1 MREGSPVCVSSL
13 VFHRTWWRE
22 AHTSG
27 QVHSSTNSFPE
38 CKAPTGTA
46 PKDQVEHG
54 EGKLGILGYTCD
66 LSTQEARGGGGDM
79 MKNSKFKA
87 GLGYLVRRTGQPKTN
102 FFSPRPPPN
111 SFRFFPPGAPLPILI
126 PFSVLFLSSWSITD
140 ITPSSQTA
148 THPFILVF
156 CYFIS
161 STHVLYSPV
170 AAGQFSHP
178 RTWTYQDCP
187 ATQVRNQDSTTASIF
202 PDEPAAHRP
211 EISSP
216 LSQES

>member
-1 MREGSPVCVSSL
+1 MGHIKTRCYFSEGHCLWVTMREGSPVCVSSL

-38 CKAPTGTA
+38 CKATTGTA

-102 FFSPRPPPN
+102 FFFPR
-111 SFRFFPPGAPLPILI
+111 
-126 PFSVLFLSSWSITD
+126 
-140 ITPSSQTA
+140 TPS
-148 THPFILVF
+148 V
-156 CYFIS
+156 
-161 STHVLYSPV
+161 
-170 AAGQFSHP
+170 FSHP
-178 RTWTYQDCP
+178 VPLCRFWSLFRFY
-187 ATQVRNQDSTTASIF
+187 F
-202 PDEPAAHRP
+202 
-211 EISSP
+211 SP
-216 LSQES
+216 LGPLQTSHHPHRQLLIPLS